1 MLEKTA
7 GDSRCHR
14 LRIIAL
20 FESDLNHAKRIL
32 IGRKISHLIE
42 DNRLL
47 SDMQLGSRPG
57 KNCISAVLKKV
68 LEHDHIRLL
77 RQPAA
82 FIKNDATGCY
92 DRLINNLILLVLK
105 KLGILPAVTACLGKL
120 WDQTIHLIKTIYG
133 TSDVKYTSTVEMP
146 LYGPCQGSMCG
157 PIFWLLCY
165 WLIVSSLDP
174 SITAA

>member
-1 MLEKTA
+1 
-7 GDSRCHR
+7 
-14 LRIIAL
+14 
-20 FESDLNHAKRIL
+20 
-32 IGRKISHLIE
+32 
-42 DNRLL
+42 
-47 SDMQLGSRPG
+47 MQLGSRPG